1 MKRAFLLVLLT
12 AAPACAGGWPWSR
25 CEYPKFQS
33 EYCGP
38 VSHWQPVV
46 ASRLAWQMCEDESKA
61 TVEADRLAL
70 SFSAIS
76 YLPPAPAASQ
86 PARATLPAPAPAP
99 PVVPVSPK

>member
-12 AAPACAGGWPWSR
+12 AAPACAGGWPWSNR

-46 ASRLAWQMCEDESKA
+46 QARYAAKQCEGESQA
-61 TVEADRLAL
+61 VVESDRLAL
-70 SFSAIS
+70 SLSELS
-76 YLPPAPAASQ
+76 YRPPAAAASQ

-99 PVVPVSPK
+99 PIAPK